1 VPDLIKNFQGTSMN
15 TYYLCIGLL
24 FLLLISL
31 GMLVTVGRGKFNV
44 LTGHSLEPEDTL
56 NKWVRAHANTTE
68 YVPALMVVIYI
79 LSLAPQAVWVD
90 WFVMLVTLSRYLI
103 ALGIILPKTMSKPNP
118 LRFAGALGTYVFGLG
133 LCIAIFQQL

>member
-1 VPDLIKNFQGTSMN
+1 MS
-15 TYYLCIGLL
+15 TYHLCIGLL
-24 FLLLISL
+24 FLLLICL
-31 GMLVTVGRGKFNV
+31 GILVTIGRGRFNV
-44 LTGHSLEPEDTL
+44 LTGHSMAPEDTL
-56 NKWVRAHANTTE
+56 NKWVRAHANTAE

-79 LSLAPQAVWVD
+79 LSLAPQAAWVD
-90 WFVMLVTLSRYLI
+90 WFVMLITLSRYLI